1 MERTR
6 IAVVGSGISG
16 LSAAY
21 ELQKT
26 GAEVIVLERDDMPGG
41 RMGDTLMGSLRVV
54 TGATVLFSFYA
65 DMLEL
70 IRDVGIEDRIEPM
83 AYGEASTV
91 ASADG
96 EYFINASTSALQL
109 LRTPALSWRS
119 KLRLPLLL
127 PDIWRARKRT
137 NPNLAHTAAHLDDE
151 SLADYLSRKVGRDF
165 LENYIEPFFRANW
178 NWEPEDISKAYF
190 LSLLPHIGGHLEVFT
205 FKNGVGLLTR
215 TLAARLDVRL
225 GATVEQIRPQ
235 SDGKGR
241 AVGYRDAQGE
251 KQLDVDFVVVAVQGN
266 RVANLVADLSPE
278 EKEFFAA
285 IRYTPV
291 GVVHYV
297 LDRPPEPFE
306 RFYARSHPSPFAI
319 YGASRGD
326 PSKPD
331 EPPSLYCELTPQ
343 RVAEYQRQRPEKS
356 LDAFVRPLARE
367 MYPELDAHVTE
378 AHEQWWDEMLP
389 AFYPGY
395 IRKMARFLEAHEASK
410 REVVYCGDY
419 LSHAHTGGACAS
431 GRRAARNLIA
441 HWRLGAATR

>member
-1 MERTR
+1 MERRR
-6 IAVVGSGISG
+6 IVVVGAGIAG

-21 ELQKT
+21 ELRKT
-26 GAEVIVLERDDMPGG
+26 GAEVVVLESADMPGG
-41 RMGDTLMGSLRVV
+41 RMGDTLMGSLRVE
-54 TGATVLFSFYA
+54 TGASVLFSFYH

-70 IRDVGIEDRIEPM
+70 IREVGIEDRIEPL

-96 EYFINASTSALQL
+96 EYFINASTSARQL
-109 LRTPALSWRS
+109 LRSPALSWRS

-127 PDIWRARKRT
+127 PDIWRARKHT
-137 NPNLAHTAAHLDDE
+137 DPNLAHTAAHLDDE

-165 LENYIEPFFRANW
+165 LENYVEPFFRANW

-190 LSLLPHIGGHLEVFT
+190 LSLLPHIGGPLEVFT
-205 FKNGVGLLTR
+205 FADGVGLLTR

-225 GATVEQIRPQ
+225 GAAVEQVRPR
-235 SDGKGR
+235 SGGVGR
-241 AVGYRDAQGE
+241 VVEYRDEQGE
-251 KQLDVDFVVVAVQGN
+251 QQLDVDLVVIAVQGN
-266 RVANLVADLSPE
+266 RVANLVADVAPD
-278 EKEFFAA
+278 EKEFLATV
-285 IRYTPV
+285 RYTPL
-291 GVVHYV
+291 GVVRYV
-297 LDRPPEPFE
+297 LDRDPEPFD

-326 PSKPD
+326 PSVPGA
-331 EPPSLYCELTPQ
+331 PPSLYCELTPKS
-343 RVAEYQRQRPEKS
+343 VAEYLRQRPEKS

-367 MYPELDAHVTE
+367 MYPQLDAHVTE

-395 IRKMARFLEAHEASK
+395 VRGMARFLEAHEASK
-410 REVVYCGDY
+410 HELVFCGDY

-431 GRRAARNLIA
+431 GRRAARKLSA
-441 HWRLGAATR
+441 HWRLDAAAR

>member
-1 MERTR
+1 MERPR
-6 IAVVGSGISG
+6 IAVIGSGISG

-21 ELQKT
+21 ELHKT
-26 GAEVIVLERDDMPGG
+26 GAEVVVLESGDMPGG
-41 RMGDTLMGSLRVV
+41 RMGDTLMGSFRVE
-54 TGATVLFSFYA
+54 TGASVLFSFYD

-70 IRDVGIEDRIEPM
+70 IRDVGIEDRVEPM

-91 ASADG
+91 ASAEG
-96 EYFINASTSALQL
+96 EYFINAGASALQL

-151 SLADYLSRKVGRDF
+151 SLADYLSRKVGGDF

-178 NWEPEDISKAYF
+178 NWEPENISKAYF
-190 LSLLPHIGGHLEVFT
+190 LSLLPHIGGPLEVFT
-205 FKNGVGLLTR
+205 FKDGVGLLTR

-225 GATVEQIRPQ
+225 GSTVERIRPQ

-241 AVGYRDAQGE
+241 VVEYRDAGGE
-251 KQLDVDFVVVAVQGN
+251 QRLDANFVVVAVQGN
-266 RVANLVADLSPE
+266 RVANIIADLTPDE
-278 EKEFFAA
+278 REFFGA
-285 IRYTPV
+285 IRYTPL

-297 LDRPPEPFE
+297 LDRTPVPFD

-319 YGASRGD
+319 YVASPGD

-331 EPPSLYCELTPQ
+331 VPPSLYCELTPQ
-343 RVAEYQRQRPEKS
+343 RVEEYMQRHSEKG
-356 LDAFVRPLARE
+356 LEAFVRPLARE
-367 MYPELDAHVTE
+367 MYPELDAQVTE

-395 IRKMARFLEAHEASK
+395 IRKMARFLESHEVSK
-410 REVVYCGDY
+410 REVVFCGDY

-441 HWRLGAATR
+441 HWRLGAAER